1 MSSSLFQ
8 SSVILITGAASGIG
22 RQLAVQGAARGA
34 SILATD
40 IDSKGLLETKNLATH
55 PHLIDTHVLDV
66 ADPVAIQA
74 FAAQIVPELGSRTL
88 ILINNAGV
96 GLFTGSFEH
105 TSLDDFEWLLSI
117 NLWGPI
123 RMTKAFYPYLL
134 QHSRGHIVNISSIFG
149 LAGVANQSAYCT
161 SKFGVRGF
169 TESLRMELLGTGI
182 HTLSIHPGGISTN
195 IVRNATPRGPVAT
208 VAMHQQ
214 SIRTFEQAAR
224 TTPEKAARLILDAIE
239 TKKERLVIGPDGQA
253 LDWVTRLLPVRYTR
267 IIMKQIEK
275 TFTNPYNKKSNQ
287 D

>member
-1 MSSSLFQ
+1 MSSSFFQ
-8 SSVILITGAASGIG
+8 NSVLLITGAASGIG
-22 RQLAVQGAARGA
+22 QQLAMQGAARGA
-34 SILATD
+34 AILATD
-40 IDSKGLLETKNLATH
+40 IDSKGLSETKNTA
-55 PHLIDTHVLDV
+55 PHLIDTHVLNV
-66 ADPVAIQA
+66 ADPVAIQS
-74 FAAQIVPELGSRTL
+74 FAAQIIPELSDRTL

-105 TSLDDFEWLLSI
+105 TSLDDFEWLLSV

-134 QHSRGHIVNISSIFG
+134 QQNRGHIVNISSVFG

-182 HTLSIHPGGISTN
+182 HTTSVHPGGISTN

-208 VAMHQQ
+208 AAMHQQ
-214 SIRTFEQAAR
+214 SISTFEQAAR
-224 TTPEKAARLILDAIE
+224 TTPEKAARLILEAIE
-239 TKKERLVIGPDGQA
+239 TKKERLVIGPDGRA

-275 TFTNPYNKKSNQ
+275 TFTNPYNEKSVQ
-287 D
+287 E